1 MIFYLTLPTKNKIKT
16 ENLIYPYTNVLVYN
30 INKKMGVKKMEKE
43 KILEIV
49 WQALNNW
56 NDNQIGTFVRR
67 ALTEDITEEDL
78 LKEMGVDKAWWA
90 KGE

>member
-1 MIFYLTLPTKNKIKT
+1 
-16 ENLIYPYTNVLVYN
+16 
-30 INKKMGVKKMEKE
+30 MEE
-43 KILEIV
+43 EEILEIV
-49 WQALNNW
+49 WQAQNDW

-78 LKEMGVDKAWWA
+78 LKEMGLDKAWRE